1 MSGWQGRVPR
11 QVEKTKD
18 RRRCVCEPK
27 WEEVSGAPPV
37 VGEGRSEPR
46 GTRLPLGRQNV
57 GACRYHCQG
66 QRTQCQNKQLS
77 GSDRMTLALTRRRF
91 PPRTEE
97 TGLLVKHALL
107 KKRSLEI
114 ISA

>member
-1 MSGWQGRVPR
+1 MSGWQGRGPR
-11 QVEKTKD
+11 QVEKTKG
-18 RRRCVCEPK
+18 RRRCECEPK
-27 WEEVSGAPPV
+27 WEKVPGAPPV

-57 GACRYHCQG
+57 GARGYHCQG
-66 QRTQCQNKQLS
+66 QKTQCQNKQLS